1 MMIDANLQNQLRAYF
16 TKLQRPVILKANL
29 DNSKAATDMDTFLTE
44 VVALSPSLSYV
55 KVDEAGVRKP
65 SFQISA
71 EGADMGIR
79 FAGTPM
85 GHEFT
90 SFVLAVLQAGG
101 HPSKAT
107 PEQLEQIRQLTGPLN
122 FEVYFSL
129 TCHNCPDVVQALNL
143 MATVNPEV
151 RVTSIDGA
159 IYQDEVNERKIM
171 AVPTVFLNGEPFM
184 SGRHELADFLT
195 KLDTDGSATKKLAE
209 KLSAKETFDV
219 LVVGSGPAG
228 CTAAI
233 YTARKGLRTGLIAER
248 VGGQVNE
255 TADIQNFTSI
265 ISTSGEALAKNFA
278 QHVKSYDVD
287 MISNQRVEKVERAGN
302 LWQVTLTSGAILK
315 TKALIAATGA
325 RWKTLNVPGEDTYK
339 GHGVAYCPHCD
350 GPLFK
355 GMRVAVTGG
364 GNSGV
369 EAAIDLA
376 GICEHVTLL
385 QSPAQLKADEV
396 LQEKV
401 RSLKNV
407 TILLNARTTELTGS
421 DGKLEHLTYRDKTTD
436 TMHTIDVAGC
446 FVQIGLTPN
455 TDWIKD
461 VVDTNKF
468 GEIVIDDHGATSAP
482 GIFAAGD
489 CTAIPYKQVVIGLG
503 EGAKAALGAFDYL
516 IRRQDD
522 E

>member
-1 MMIDANLQNQLRAYF
+1 MIDASLLEQLRAYF
-16 TKLQRPVILKANL
+16 TKLQHPVVFKANL
-29 DNSKAATDMDTFLTE
+29 DDSQAAKEMDTFLSE
-44 VVALSPSLSYV
+44 VAPLSSLLSYE
-55 KVDEAGVRKP
+55 KVDDADVRKP
-65 SFQISA
+65 SFQITR
-71 EGADMGIR
+71 GDADTGIR

-101 HPSKAT
+101 YPSKAT
-107 PEQLEQIRQLTGPLN
+107 PEQLEQIRQLSGPLN

-151 RVTSIDGA
+151 RVTNIDGS
-159 IYQDEVNERKIM
+159 IYQDEVNERKVM
-171 AVPTVFLNGEPFM
+171 AVPTVYLNGELFF
-184 SGRHELADFLT
+184 SGRNELADILT

-219 LVVGSGPAG
+219 LVVGAGPAG

-233 YTARKGLRTGLIAER
+233 YSARKGLRTGLIAER

-265 ISTSGEALAKNFA
+265 ISTSGEGLAKNFGL
-278 QHVKSYDVD
+278 HVQSYDVD
-287 MISNQRVEKVERAGN
+287 MINNQRVEKIERSGN
-302 LWQVTLTSGAILK
+302 LWLVTLTSGATLT
-315 TKALIAATGA
+315 TKSLIAATGA
-325 RWKTLNVPGEDTYK
+325 RWKTLNVPGEEEYK

-396 LQEKV
+396 LQEKG
-401 RSLKNV
+401 RSLKNI

-421 DGKLEHLTYRDKTTD
+421 NGKLEHLTYRDTTND
-436 TMHTIDVAGC
+436 TLHTIDVAGC

-461 VVDTNKF
+461 VVETNKF
-468 GEIVIDDHGATSAP
+468 GEIVKDDHGATSAE

-489 CTAIPYKQVVIGLG
+489 CTNTPYKQVVIGLG
-503 EGAKAALGAFDYL
+503 EGATAALGAFDYL
-516 IRRQDD
+516 IRRKED
-522 E
+522 

>member
-1 MMIDANLQNQLRAYF
+1 MIDANLQNQLRAYF
-16 TKLQRPVILKANL
+16 TKLQHPVVLKANL
-29 DNSKAATDMDTFLTE
+29 DDSKASTDMDTFLSE
-44 VVALSPSLSYV
+44 VAALSDKISYI
-55 KVDEAGVRKP
+55 KIDDATLRRP
-65 SFQISA
+65 SFQITTA
-71 EGADMGIR
+71 TGDTGIR

-85 GHEFT
+85 GHELT
-90 SFVLAVLQAGG
+90 SFVLALLQTGG
-101 HPSKAT
+101 HPPKLT
-107 PEQLEQIRQLTGPLN
+107 PEQLEQIRALQGPLD
-122 FEVYFSL
+122 FEVFFSL
-129 TCHNCPDVVQALNL
+129 TCHNCPEVVQALNV
-143 MATVNPEV
+143 MAVLNPAV

-159 IYQDEVNERKIM
+159 VNQEEAARRNIM
-171 AVPTVFLNGEPFM
+171 AVPTVFLNGEEFM
-184 SGRHELADFLT
+184 SGRHELAEILT
-195 KLDTDGSATKKLAE
+195 KLDTNGTATQRLAE
-209 KLSAKETFDV
+209 TLSKKDVFDV
-219 LVVGSGPAG
+219 LVVGAGPAG

-248 VGGQVNE
+248 MGGQVNE

-265 ISTSGEALAKNFA
+265 LTTSGEALAKNFGE
-278 QHVKSYDVD
+278 HVKSYDVD
-287 MISNQRVEKVERAGN
+287 IIANQRAERLEREGN
-302 LWQVTLTSGAILK
+302 LWKVTLSCGASLRS
-315 TKALIAATGA
+315 KAIIAATGA

-355 GMRVAVTGG
+355 GKRVAVTGG

-407 TILLNARTTELTGS
+407 TVLCNARTTELGGS
-421 DGKLEHLTYRDKTTD
+421 NGKLEQLTYRDKRDD
-436 TMHTIDVAGC
+436 TLHTLDVAGC

-455 TDWIKD
+455 TDWIKE
-461 VVDTNKF
+461 VAKVNEF
-468 GEIVIDDHGATSAP
+468 GELIIDAHGATSAE

-489 CTAIPYKQVVIGLG
+489 CTNIPYKQVVIGLG

-516 IRRQDD
+516 IRRT
-522 E
+522 ES

>member
-1 MMIDANLQNQLRAYF
+1 MIDANLQNQLRAYF
-16 TKLQRPVILKANL
+16 TKLQHPVVLKANL
-29 DNSKAATDMDTFLTE
+29 DDSKASMDMNTFLSE
-44 VVALSPSLSYV
+44 VSALSDQITYI
-55 KVDEAGVRKP
+55 KENDATVRTP
-65 SFQISA
+65 SFQITRT
-71 EGADMGIR
+71 DVDTGIR

-90 SFVLAVLQAGG
+90 SFVLAVLQTGG

-107 PEQLEQIRQLTGPLN
+107 QEQIDQIRAISTPLH
-122 FEVYFSL
+122 FEVFFSL
-129 TCHNCPDVVQALNL
+129 SCHNCPDVVQALNL
-143 MATVNPEV
+143 MAVLNPNI

-159 IYQDEVNERKIM
+159 IFQDEAKQRNVM
-171 AVPTVFLNGEPFM
+171 AVPTVFLNGEEFM
-184 SGRHELADFLT
+184 SGRQELAQILS
-195 KLDTDGSATKKLAE
+195 KLDTDGSNTRKLAE
-209 KLSAKETFDV
+209 KLSAKDVFDV

-233 YTARKGLRTGLIAER
+233 YTARKGLRTGMIAER
-248 VGGQVNE
+248 MGGQVNE

-265 ISTSGEALAKNFA
+265 LSTSGEALAKNFGE
-278 QHVKSYDVD
+278 HVKSYDVD
-287 MISNQRVEKVERAGN
+287 IIANQRVEKVERNGSLWN
-302 LWQVTLTSGAILK
+302 LTLSSGAVLRTK
-315 TKALIAATGA
+315 TIIAATGA
-325 RWKTLNVPGEDTYK
+325 RWKTLNVPGEEEYK

-355 GMRVAVTGG
+355 GLKVAVTGG

-385 QSPAQLKADEV
+385 QSPDHLKADEV

-407 TILLNARTTELTGS
+407 TILLNARTTELKGEN
-421 DGKLEHLTYRDKTTD
+421 GKLTQLTYRDKTND
-436 TMHTIDVAGC
+436 TYHTIDVAGC

-455 TDWIKD
+455 TDWIRD
-461 VVDTNKF
+461 VAEVNQY
-468 GEIVIDDHGATSAP
+468 GELVIDSHGATSAE

-489 CTAIPYKQVVIGLG
+489 CTDIPYKQVVIGLG

-516 IRRQDD
+516 IRRKED
-522 E
+522 

>member
-1 MMIDANLQNQLRAYF
+1 MLDANIQNQLRTYF
-16 TKLQRPVILKANL
+16 TKLQRPVVLKSNL
-29 DNSKAATDMDTFLTE
+29 NDSKASTDMDAFLSE
-44 VVALSPSLSYV
+44 VAQLSDKVTYV
-55 KVDEAGVRKP
+55 KENNPNERAP
-65 SFQISA
+65 SFQITA
-71 EGADMGIR
+71 EGADMGVR
-79 FAGTPM
+79 FAGTPL

-101 HPSKAT
+101 HPPKIT
-107 PEQLEQIRQLTGPLN
+107 EDQLEQIRAISEPLH
-122 FEVYFSL
+122 FEVFFSL

-143 MATVNPEV
+143 MAVLNPNV

-159 IYQDEVNERKIM
+159 HFREEVDRRNVM
-171 AVPTVFLNGEPFM
+171 AVPAVFLNGNEFM
-184 SGRHELADFLT
+184 SGRHELGEILA
-195 KLDTDGSATKKLAE
+195 KLDTDGTATKKIADQISQ
-209 KLSAKETFDV
+209 KDTFDI
-219 LVVGSGPAG
+219 LVIGSGPAG
-228 CTAAI
+228 STAAI
-233 YTARKGLRTGLIAER
+233 YASRKGLRTGLISER
-248 VGGQVNE
+248 LGGQVNE

-278 QHVKSYDVD
+278 MHVQSYDVD
-287 MISNQRVEKVERAGN
+287 MINNQRVEKVTRVGN
-302 LWQVTLTSGAILK
+302 LWELSLNSGAKVK
-315 TKALIAATGA
+315 TKALIVATGA
-325 RWKTLNVPGEDTYK
+325 RWKTLNVPGEEEYK

-396 LQEKV
+396 LQQKV
-401 RSLKNV
+401 RSLSNV
-407 TILLNARTTELTGS
+407 TILTNARTVQL
-421 DGKLEHLTYRDKTTD
+421 DGDGAKLKSLTYRDKVND
-436 TMHTIDVAGC
+436 TLHTIDVAGC
-446 FVQIGLTPN
+446 FVQIGLVPN

-461 VVDTNKF
+461 VVDLNAF
-468 GEIVIDDHGATSAP
+468 GEVIIDNHGATSAE

-489 CTAIPYKQVVIGLG
+489 CTDIPYKQVVIGLG

-516 IRRQDD
+516 IRRQD
-522 E
+522 